1 MTEYIADILTKNMI
15 TDGLIEEHE
24 KSIYYYSIQV
34 LIERIIGFS
43 AIFLIAI
50 LQRILLETVLFTLCF
65 FNLRKYTGGFHTKTF
80 IRCFI
85 GTISIY
91 SIYVKLIYP
100 ILLNKIDI
108 NMVILGGAGIV
119 VFMLGAV
126 NHPNMEWNKKEHEEN
141 KMLARVTVLL
151 EMLIIIIFAYLGM
164 AEKYILFMSFGII
177 LCAVLLLLGKIIGQE
192 VKCYE

>member
-1 MTEYIADILTKNMI
+1 
-15 TDGLIEEHE
+15 
-24 KSIYYYSIQV
+24 
-34 LIERIIGFS
+34 
-43 AIFLIAI
+43 
-50 LQRILLETVLFTLCF
+50 
-65 FNLRKYTGGFHTKTF
+65 
-80 IRCFI
+80 
-85 GTISIY
+85 
-91 SIYVKLIYP
+91 
-100 ILLNKIDI
+100 
-108 NMVILGGAGIV
+108 MVILGGAGIV

-126 NHPNMEWNKKEHEEN
+126 NHPNMEWNKKEYEEN